1 MEEKST
7 WQELKEITKI
17 SFIILMFIW
26 KYKTWKEKKT
36 LEANNINYQKE
47 F

>member
-7 WQELKEITKI
+7 WQELKQLTKI
-17 SFIILMFIW
+17 SFFILMFIW
-26 KYKTWKEKKT
+26 KYKNWKERKK
-36 LEANNINYQKE
+36 LEENNINYQKE